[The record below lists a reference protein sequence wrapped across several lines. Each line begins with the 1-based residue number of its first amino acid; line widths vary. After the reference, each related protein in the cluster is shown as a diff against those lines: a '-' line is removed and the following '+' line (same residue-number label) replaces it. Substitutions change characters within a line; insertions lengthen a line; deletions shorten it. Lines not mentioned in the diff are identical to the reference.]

1 MGLNVRFEEY
11 APLGDFLMAS
21 FVRDQA
27 AIAVRF
33 PKLNAEYVAA
43 FQEKLVVVK
52 KLEGILKLTEDQK
65 KATAQLY
72 AEADVVN
79 KELNFLSS
87 YFKDAGLP
95 TDAITHLKRSLS
107 TGNIEGALLELKDV
121 RQYVAAHQAE
131 LEAEGM
137 APEYPDAMEAH
148 RVSMERKNALQNS
161 VLDTRKQLVDANKAE
176 YKALYDY
183 IKTVA
188 EKGKL
193 IFKGTVYEDQYNLT
207 KMIARMRAPKQGGG
221 DKPTP

>member
-1 MGLNVRFEEY
+1 MGQIRFEEY
-11 APLGDFLMAS
+11 APLGDFLMKS
-21 FVRDQA
+21 FVRDHA
-27 AIAVRF
+27 AIEVRF
-33 PKLNAEYVAA
+33 PKLDSGYVTA
-43 FQEKLVVVK
+43 FQNKLADIK
-52 KLEGILKLTEDQK
+52 KLEGTFKLGVAQK
-65 KATAQLY
+65 QSTVALY
-72 AEADVVN
+72 AEADAVN

-221 DKPTP
+221 KKPTP